1 MQNGLWDRNIKKK
14 RYIYPTKRWSKIA
27 WSKSCNRGGGAGT
40 GLGVNFLVWDGFRYI
55 ISPSEGS
62 HFNFAPSDKNEED
75 IREKY
80 KYVSMEKLLS
90 GSGIIDIYSYFSLKY
105 LIKTIKNKEINAT
118 IKKNKEASKIITK
131 AALEGKDEMAIKT
144 IKTFV
149 NIYGSAAGDLAYIF
163 LSYDGIYIV
172 GSISTIFFKS
182 RIYACIYK

>member
-1 MQNGLWDRNIKKK
+1 
-14 RYIYPTKRWSKIA
+14 
-27 WSKSCNRGGGAGT
+27 
-40 GLGVNFLVWDGFRYI
+40 
-55 ISPSEGS
+55 
-62 HFNFAPSDKNEED
+62 
-75 IREKY
+75 
-80 KYVSMEKLLS
+80 MEKLLS